1 MPKKYAKHGR
11 NKRKPNARQQKF
23 IKGLAKGKTLT
34 DAAREAG
41 YKAKNLSQSGYQ
53 ALAQLRG
60 RVPELLERHGL
71 GEEVLIE
78 KYLFP
83 LLDAHETKFF
93 PTGIKRNGKTVYQV
107 DVQALGIRHAAL
119 RTAFELHGSY
129 APRDPKEAAQY
140 GVKIIRV
147 DIPRPPDEFNQFV
160 DVIPESALSRHGL
173 TYGTKP
179 AVPGNG
185 KPPTDKNGHD

>member
-1 MPKKYAKHGR
+1 
-11 NKRKPNARQQKF
+11 
-23 IKGLAKGKTLT
+23 
-34 DAAREAG
+34 
-41 YKAKNLSQSGYQ
+41 
-53 ALAQLRG
+53 
-60 RVPELLERHGL
+60 VPELLERHGL

-78 KYLFP
+78 KYLLP
-83 LLDAHETKFF
+83 LLDANETKFF

-160 DVIPESALSRHGL
+160 DVIPESALSRHGVAPV
-173 TYGTKP
+173 TPPTNGTNGTPHKNGNAPAKP
-179 AVPGNG
+179 NG
-185 KPPTDKNGHD
+185 KPPTNGDASCCNALKHYLCWRFLGGIWYGLAVGGFRRREAVVRLLKHWAGNFAG

>member
-11 NKRKPNARQQKF
+11 NKRKPNMRQQKF
-23 IKGLAKGKTLT
+23 VKELAKGNTLAQ
-34 DAAREAG
+34 AARNAG
-41 YKAKNLSQSGYQ
+41 YSEKYAGQSGYQ
-53 ALAQLRG
+53 ALTQLRG

-78 KYLFP
+78 KYLIP

-93 PTGIKRNGKTVYQV
+93 NEGKTRINVE
-107 DVQALGIRHAAL
+107 ALGIRHAAL

-140 GVKIIRV
+140 RVRIIRV
-147 DIPRPPDEFNQFV
+147 DIPRPPNEFNQFI
-160 DVIPESALSRHGL
+160 DQIPETALSRHGVHPL
-173 TYGTKP
+173 NPTKP
-179 AVPGNG
+179 TNGTPPAAKTNG
-185 KPPTDKNGHD
+185 KPPTNGDES

>member
-23 IKGLAKGKTLT
+23 VKALAEGKTLT
-34 DAAREAG
+34 QAAKEAN
-41 YKAKNLSQSGYQ
+41 YSSKNPGQSGYQ

-71 GEEVLIE
+71 GEEVLIG
-78 KYLFP
+78 KYLKP
-83 LLDAHETKFF
+83 LLEAEETKFF
-93 PTGIKRNGKTVYQV
+93 NDGKKQINVE
-107 DVQALGIRHAAL
+107 ALAIRHASL

-129 APRDPKEAAQY
+129 APRDRKEAAQY
-140 GVKIIRV
+140 GVHVIRV
-147 DIPRPPDEFNQFV
+147 DIPRPLNEYNQFI
-160 DVIPESALSRHGL
+160 DVIPENALYWHGL
-173 TYGTKP
+173 TNGTKP
-179 AVPGNG
+179 AVPGSG